1 MRFLSFALIVLTST
15 AFLKVLT
22 AQDVYVDNVVIV
34 LDGSRSMEGR
44 MDSMAVS
51 KIQAAKTSIFKVMK
65 TLPQSTHVGL
75 IAFGDNVTQ
84 WIYPLGPRDDA
95 ALFNALKNIN
105 PGGGTPLGEYMKY
118 GADALLKAREKQY
131 GYGSYRLLIVT
142 DGEANDDNLVNRFAR
157 DIISRGITV
166 DVIGVNM
173 QNDHTLAA
181 LANSYR
187 RANDPASLQ
196 TAIQQVFAEVE
207 NKADTGA
214 DKSDFSEL
222 ANIPDEIILCII
234 DALNDSDNQPI
245 GFGSQTDSPKSS
257 PTGSIS
263 TFNWIL
269 FILIATGLII
279 RVFKS

>member
-1 MRFLSFALIVLTST
+1 MRFLSFALIVLTTT
-15 AFLKVLT
+15 ALLKVST
-22 AQDVYVDNVVIV
+22 AQDVYVDNVIIV
-34 LDGSRSMEGR
+34 LDGSGSMEGN
-44 MDSMAVS
+44 MDSMPVS
-51 KIQAAKTSIFKVMK
+51 KIQAAKTSIFEVLK

-75 IAFGDNVTQ
+75 IAFGDNVNR

-95 ALFNALKNIN
+95 ALFNALKTIR

-118 GADALLKAREKQY
+118 GADALLKARENQY

-142 DGEANDDNLVNRFAR
+142 DGEASDVNLVNRFTR

-173 QNDHTLAA
+173 QNDHTLAT

-207 NKADTGA
+207 NHADTGA
-214 DKSDFSEL
+214 GESDFSEL
-222 ANIPDEIILCII
+222 ANIPDEIILSII
-234 DALNDSDNQPI
+234 DALNDSGNQPI
-245 GFGSQTDSPKSS
+245 GSASQADSSTA
-257 PTGSIS
+257 TG
-263 TFNWIL
+263 FAFNVNWIL
-269 FILIATGLII
+269 IILIITVLSLII